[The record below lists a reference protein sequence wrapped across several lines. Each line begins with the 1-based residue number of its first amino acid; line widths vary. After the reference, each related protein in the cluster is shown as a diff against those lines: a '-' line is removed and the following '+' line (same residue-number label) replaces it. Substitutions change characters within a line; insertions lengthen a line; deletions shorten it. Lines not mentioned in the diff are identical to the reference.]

1 MSSIDT
7 GGGGTVGG
15 NVGTGGGNFTGRD
28 EADHRNNV
36 NVYYED
42 RPPTERERVDWRD
55 RQFVELRYALL
66 GDERYGVDG
75 IVDSMRKIWVW
86 LYVLV
91 GLVVLLIIMQLYQ
104 QFQIHQMFQIL
115 ERLQRLAG

>member
-42 RPPTERERVDWRD
+42 RPPTEREKVAYY
-55 RQFVELRYALL
+55 RQFAELRYALL
-66 GDERYGVDG
+66 GDARYGVDG
-75 IVDSMRKIWVW
+75 IVDGMRKIWIW

-91 GLVVLLIIMQLYQ
+91 GLVVVLIIMQAYQ
-104 QFQIHQMFQIL
+104 QIQIQQMFEIL